1 MERHFQREIENLK
14 TTLIKMGSVAE
25 ENVILALR
33 AVTERNVEI
42 ARKVIDADQFVDD
55 LEVQIDQA
63 IIDLL
68 ALQHPVASDLRFI
81 IAAQKINNDLERIGD
96 HAVNIA
102 QSTMRIA
109 SVPTLDMLDIPE
121 MAEIAKK
128 MLRDAL
134 DCFIQLDPVR
144 ARTILDID
152 DRIDVLDRE
161 MGNKIVKL
169 MKENER
175 TLECGMELI
184 QVSRNLER
192 IADLATNIAEE
203 VIFQA
208 QARIVKHH
216 ADEKK

>member
-1 MERHFQREIENLK
+1 MERHFQREIESLK

-25 ENVILALR
+25 ENVVMALR
-33 AVTERNVEI
+33 SVAERDVEL
-42 ARKVIDADQFVDD
+42 AREVVERDQRVDD
-55 LEVQIDQA
+55 LEVEIDHA

-68 ALQHPVASDLRFI
+68 ALQQPVASDLRFI

-102 QSTMRIA
+102 QSTSRFAATPGM
-109 SVPTLDMLDIPE
+109 DMLDIPE
-121 MAEIAKK
+121 MAELAKK

-134 DCFIQLDPVR
+134 DCFIRLDPVHAR
-144 ARTILDID
+144 AILDSD

-161 MGNKIVKL
+161 MGNKVAQLIKT
-169 MKENER
+169 NQR

>member
-1 MERHFQREIENLK
+1 MP
-14 TTLIKMGSVAE
+14 T
-25 ENVILALR
+25 
-33 AVTERNVEI
+33 
-42 ARKVIDADQFVDD
+42 
-55 LEVQIDQA
+55 
-63 IIDLL
+63 IDL
-68 ALQHPVASDLRFI
+68 
-81 IAAQKINNDLERIGD
+81 
-96 HAVNIA
+96 
-102 QSTMRIA
+102 
-109 SVPTLDMLDIPE
+109 LDIPE

-144 ARTILDID
+144 ARAVLAID

-161 MGNKIVKL
+161 MGNKVVRL
-169 MKENER
+169 MKANER

-192 IADLATNIAEE
+192 VADLATNIAEE

-216 ADEKK
+216 ADEKKV